1 MKTTPRFY
9 ISNNLKELLKEI
21 IFLPFSKSKNNI
33 KSLQKLLNSKYI
45 IITNYGR
52 SAFFHILRY
61 LKSID
66 NRQEV
71 LISSYNFYEVI
82 NSIVYAGLKPIFFDL
97 KKNSLDSNYKDIL
110 AKINKKTLAI
120 VITHLNG
127 KNGTLNKIKKICNK
141 KKIILIEDCAVA
153 LNYKKKEVGKSADFS
168 FYSLNM
174 TKNLN
179 GVTGGIIKCKNKKN
193 FKKLSKNMKITKFS
207 NLNYKNYFLMFCIKI
222 LISESIY
229 KHFFRLIRKLRENK
243 ITFLSYLYKLNY
255 KPKIENKIPF
265 YYLNNHPKINSRIL
279 NSNYSKFF
287 RETDKRIENNKYY
300 YKKLNKIKN
309 ILALIEKKNLDHLTM
324 EFPILL
330 KNKNKKIYSYL
341 LENNFDLREIYYKNC
356 NNLKIYNK
364 FKNKNIQ
371 YAKSIEDRILCFPNH
386 PEINHNYINELTKK
400 IKSFF
405 KND

>member
-1 MKTTPRFY
+1 MKTTARFY

-127 KNGTLNKIKKICNK
+127 KNGALNKIKKICNK

-229 KHFFRLIRKLRENK
+229 KHFFRLIRKLREKK

-255 KPKIENKIPF
+255 
-265 YYLNNHPKINSRIL
+265 
-279 NSNYSKFF
+279 
-287 RETDKRIENNKYY
+287 
-300 YKKLNKIKN
+300 
-309 ILALIEKKNLDHLTM
+309 
-324 EFPILL
+324 
-330 KNKNKKIYSYL
+330 
-341 LENNFDLREIYYKNC
+341 
-356 NNLKIYNK
+356 NLKLKTK
-364 FKNKNIQ
+364 FLFI
-371 YAKSIEDRILCFPNH
+371 I
-386 PEINHNYINELTKK
+386 
-400 IKSFF
+400 
-405 KND
+405 